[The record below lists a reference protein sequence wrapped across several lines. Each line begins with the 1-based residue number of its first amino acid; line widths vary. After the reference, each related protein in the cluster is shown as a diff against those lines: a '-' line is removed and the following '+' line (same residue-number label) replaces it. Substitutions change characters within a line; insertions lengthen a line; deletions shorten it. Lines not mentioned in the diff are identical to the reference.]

1 MIEMNEKKQQVELK
15 HGQKGVDKEQD
26 VALLIGH
33 IMRIGVIFAAI
44 VMLIGLLLLFIRHGG
59 GYTTKDFFPTTLTG
73 IVTGICALRPA
84 AIMMGG
90 LFLLLLTPVLRVI
103 VSIYSFI
110 KEKDMLYVVLTTI
123 VLLILI
129 FSFIM
134 GHSR

>member
-44 VMLIGLLLLFIRHGG
+44 VMLIGLLLLFIRHGD
-59 GYTTKDFFPTTLTG
+59 GYATKDFFPTTLTG
-73 IVTGICALRPA
+73 IVAGICALKPA

-90 LFLLLLTPVLRVI
+90 LFLLLLTPVLRVV

-134 GHSR
+134 GQSR

>member
-1 MIEMNEKKQQVELK
+1 MNEKKQQVELK
-15 HGQKGVDKEQD
+15 HGQKGIDKEQD

-59 GYTTKDFFPTTLTG
+59 GHATKDFFPTTLTG
-73 IVTGICALRPA
+73 IVTGICALKPA

-90 LFLLLLTPVLRVI
+90 LFLLLLTPVLRVV

>member
-1 MIEMNEKKQQVELK
+1 MNEEKQQSKLT
-15 HGQKGVDKEQD
+15 HDQKGVDKEQD

-33 IMRIGVIFAAI
+33 IMRIGVIFAAV

-59 GYTTKDFFPTTLTG
+59 GYATKSFFPTTLTG
-73 IVTGICALRPA
+73 IVTGICALKPA

-90 LFLLLLTPVLRVI
+90 LFLLLLTPVLRVV

-110 KEKDMLYVVLTTI
+110 KERDMLYVVLTTI